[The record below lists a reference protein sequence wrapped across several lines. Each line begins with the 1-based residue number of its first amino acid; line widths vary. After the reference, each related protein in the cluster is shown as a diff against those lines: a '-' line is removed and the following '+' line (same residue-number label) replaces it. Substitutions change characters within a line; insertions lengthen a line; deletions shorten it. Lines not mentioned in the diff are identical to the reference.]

1 MEKDCHHR
9 KLWVFLREN
18 EVLIHSDSKFVEFLL
33 AETFESRKY
42 IQLQGRQIQCVVFQ
56 MQAQKISKL
65 MIQKLK
71 NEIGIF
77 LNGQFKNRHFN
88 LGNSINSK

>member
-9 KLWVFLREN
+9 NLWVFLREN
-18 EVLIHSDSKFVEFLL
+18 EVLIHSKFVEFLL

-42 IQLQGRQIQCVVFQ
+42 IQLQGRQIHCVVFQ

-65 MIQKLK
+65 MIQRINNENGTFLK
-71 NEIGIF
+71 
-77 LNGQFKNRHFN
+77 GQFKNRYFN
-88 LGNSINSK
+88 LGKTINSK

>member
-9 KLWVFLREN
+9 KLWGFLREN
-18 EVLIHSDSKFVEFLL
+18 EVLIHSKFVEFLL

-42 IQLQGRQIQCVVFQ
+42 IQLQGRQIQCVIFQ

-65 MIQKLK
+65 MIQKIN
-71 NEIGIF
+71 NENGIF
-77 LNGQFKNRHFN
+77 FNGQFKNRHFN
-88 LGNSINSK
+88 LGNSIYSK